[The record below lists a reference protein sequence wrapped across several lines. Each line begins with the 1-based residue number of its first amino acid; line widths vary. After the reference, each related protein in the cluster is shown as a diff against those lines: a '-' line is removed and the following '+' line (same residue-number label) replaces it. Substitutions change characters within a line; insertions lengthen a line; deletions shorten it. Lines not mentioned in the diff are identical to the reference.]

1 MFKESGGLKINVHI
15 NYPDDMKELENKA
28 ADLLSSI
35 LIKKLNPKEIYEL
48 VEILKDD
55 SNKITW

>member
-1 MFKESGGLKINVHI
+1 MDIKIKIEYLDEEGKEKFQ
-15 NYPDDMKELENKA
+15 EKA
-28 ADLLSSI
+28 ADILSSI
-35 LIKKLNPKEIYEL
+35 LIKKLQPKEIDEL

>member
-1 MFKESGGLKINVHI
+1 MEA
-15 NYPDDMKELENKA
+15 LEKKA

-35 LIKKLNPKEIYEL
+35 LIKKLQPKEIDEL

>member
-1 MFKESGGLKINVHI
+1 MKINIHI
-15 NYPDDMKELENKA
+15 NYPDDMEELERKA

-35 LIKKLNPKEIYEL
+35 LIKKLEQKEIDEL

-55 SNKITW
+55 SKKITW

>member
-1 MFKESGGLKINVHI
+1 MDIKIKIEQLDEEGKEKFQ
-15 NYPDDMKELENKA
+15 EKA
-28 ADLLSSI
+28 ADLLASI
-35 LIKKLNPKEIYEL
+35 LVKKLQPKEIDEL

>member
-1 MFKESGGLKINVHI
+1 MDIKIKI
-15 NYPDDMKELENKA
+15 EYLDEEGRERFQEKA

-35 LIKKLNPKEIYEL
+35 LIKKLQQKEIDEL

-55 SNKITW
+55 SKKITW

>member
-1 MFKESGGLKINVHI
+1 MDIKIKI
-15 NYPDDMKELENKA
+15 EYLDDEKTEEFQDKA

-35 LIKKLNPKEIYEL
+35 LIKKLQPKEIDEL
-48 VEILKDD
+48 VNMLRDD